1 MKRTHFYVALVS
13 VIALVGIGCRANPI
27 YNVDSAPVVTNTTG
41 GASADAVG
49 KAIIRAGTSL
59 GWQMK
64 QSGSNNIVG
73 TLALRKHVA
82 VVDIKYDNRTYSIKY
97 KDSQNLNYD
106 GTSIHQNYN
115 GWVQNLDRAIRAQL
129 TAL

>member
-13 VIALVGIGCRANPI
+13 VIALVGVGCRTNPV
-27 YNVDSAPVVTNTTG
+27 YNVDGAPVVTNSTG
-41 GASADAVG
+41 GVSIDAVG

-64 QSGSNNIVG
+64 QLGSNDIVG

-82 VVDIKYDNRTYSIKY
+82 VVDIKYDSRTYSIKY
-97 KDSQNLNYD
+97 RDSQNLDYD

-115 GWVQNLDRAIRAQL
+115 GWVKNLDRAIRTQL